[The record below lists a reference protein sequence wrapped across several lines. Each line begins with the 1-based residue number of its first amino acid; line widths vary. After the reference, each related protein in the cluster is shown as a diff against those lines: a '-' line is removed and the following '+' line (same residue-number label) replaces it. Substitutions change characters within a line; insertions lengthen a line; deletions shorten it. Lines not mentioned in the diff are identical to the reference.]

1 MEGGW
6 RRGGGGGR
14 VVVGL
19 MPATKYMTGAMYSH
33 CARRNPRGLFLRTL
47 VGYAKL
53 MDKKHMGNEKYSKI
67 VITWL
72 NRTNK

>member
-1 MEGGW
+1 MKLRVGAYGGKGW
-6 RRGGGGGR
+6 RAGGGGGGGRGR

-19 MPATKYMTGAMYSH
+19 MPATKYMTGAMDSH

-53 MDKKHMGNEKYSKI
+53 VCARKKDIH
-67 VITWL
+67 
-72 NRTNK
+72 